1 MIVKDLIEALQQ
13 FDPSAEVV
21 GTWEGIIT
29 EIEVYEAADGR
40 VMVDEDCGR
49 YRVRWQGL
57 KCEVCGCEAIGTPY
71 KEKSVCYK
79 HWKTFKE

>member
-13 FDPSAEVV
+13 FDPSAEIAA
-21 GTWEGIIT
+21 TWEGQIK
-29 EIEVYEAADGR
+29 ELEVYKAADGQ
-40 VMVDEDCGR
+40 VLIDADNGY
-49 YRVRWQGL
+49 YRVRFQEL
-57 KCEVCGCEAIGTPY
+57 KCEVCGCAAVGAPY